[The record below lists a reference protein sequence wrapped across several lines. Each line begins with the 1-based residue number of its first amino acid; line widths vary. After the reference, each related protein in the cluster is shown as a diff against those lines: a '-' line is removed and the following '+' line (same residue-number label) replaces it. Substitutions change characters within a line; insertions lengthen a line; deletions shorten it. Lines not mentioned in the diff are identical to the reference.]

1 MPYQPFIISLNAAVP
16 ETKLL
21 DAGQLIGEIAV
32 PAVPDGGELWL
43 RIGKNP
49 DFIQVTKPIT
59 FAPDNDNDANNG
71 VTYKVVTPLAGAAV
85 QVIVSWAGS
94 LKTLLI

>member
-1 MPYQPFIISLNAAVP
+1 MPYQPFFISLNAAVA
-16 ETKLL
+16 ETKLF
-21 DAGQLIGEIAV
+21 DAGQQIGEIAI

-43 RIGKNP
+43 KIGKNP
-49 DFIQVTKPIT
+49 DFLQITKPVT
-59 FAPDNDNDANNG
+59 FAPDNDNDANFG
-71 VTYKVVTPLAGAAV
+71 VTYKVVNALPGAVV

>member
-1 MPYQPFIISLNAAVP
+1 MPYQPFLISLNAAVA

-21 DAGQLIGEIAV
+21 DAGQQIGEIAI
-32 PAVPDGGELWL
+32 PAVPDGAELWL

-49 DFIQVTKPIT
+49 DFIQITKPVT

-71 VTYKVVTPLAGAAV
+71 VSYKVVNALPGATV